1 MLILFLSVIGY
12 FVFSIGFEV
21 THWGVM
27 LVGMGIVLIAIMALI
42 KEFGLVYCGVWAL
55 VAICTMVLAKKS
67 NQSI

>member
-27 LVGMGIVLIAIMALI
+27 LVGMGIVLIAIVALI
-42 KEFGLVYCGVWAL
+42 KEFGLVYCGVL
-55 VAICTMVLAKKS
+55 TLIAICIIVLAKRE
-67 NQSI
+67 NQSV